1 MKFIF
6 NGIEFK
12 YIEGNLNLN
21 SIQFNLTIGLRFNSK
36 EMGCKFMEKILKIC
50 LQLCCWKEKKDFNKT
65 WI

>member
-1 MKFIF
+1 M
-6 NGIEFK
+6 EFDFQF
-12 YIEGNLNLN
+12 N
-21 SIQFNLTIGLRFNSK
+21 SIQFNLTIGLRFDSK